1 MGIRQK
7 ITPFLWFDHEAE
19 EAASFYTSLFPDSKI
34 LSVSRHP
41 EGSPGKPGSV
51 MVVEFLLAGQ
61 RFVGLNGGP
70 HFKFTEAFS
79 LVIDCDSQA
88 EVDAFWEKLTAGGG
102 QESQCGWLKDRYG
115 LSWQVVPSAAIDLF
129 RDPDPARS
137 KRVWGALMQMRKID
151 VAALQRAAEG
161 R

>member
-51 MVVEFLLAGQ
+51 MVVEFQLAGQ

-70 HFKFTEAFS
+70 HFKFTEAVSF
-79 LVIDCDSQA
+79 LVDCDSQD
-88 EVDAFWEKLTAGGG
+88 EVDYYWDRLLAGGG
-102 QESQCGWLKDRYG
+102 QPSQCGWLEDRYG
-115 LSWQVVPSAAIDLF
+115 LSWQIVPTILGELMGGS
-129 RDPDPARS
+129 DPDKS
-137 KRVWGALMQMRKID
+137 KRVMEAMLKMVKLDIGALK
-151 VAALQRAAEG
+151 RAAG
-161 R
+161 G